1 MLLPLLSLVLL
12 PLLRLW
18 QICLLSPLLISSC
31 ALKERCLGE
40 GMTDLLHLQ
49 LILAIVVAALEIV
62 TCKAVYL
69 LINFQI
75 DVILPKVTRP

>member
-1 MLLPLLSLVLL
+1 M
-12 PLLRLW
+12 
-18 QICLLSPLLISSC
+18 
-31 ALKERCLGE
+31 A
-40 GMTDLLHLQ
+40 DLLHLQ

-75 DVILPKVTRP
+75 DLILPKVTRP